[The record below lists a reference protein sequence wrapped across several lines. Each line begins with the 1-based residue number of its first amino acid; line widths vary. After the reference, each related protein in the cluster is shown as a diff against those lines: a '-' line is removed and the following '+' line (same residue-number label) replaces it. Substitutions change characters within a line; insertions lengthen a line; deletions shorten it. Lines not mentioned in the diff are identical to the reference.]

1 MTMMMSTGL
10 TSSIAS
16 YSWTPQEE
24 GLIVHIAE
32 QAPSG
37 PFSSPVSHSSKGLS
51 IPSPQTFSVQS
62 GLQASPT
69 PLASP
74 SSHCSPSSTTPSP
87 QFGGMTFVVLSLSL
101 PSVGSVVVGPVVEEL
116 AEAEPSVA
124 EASVVPV
131 PSVAELL
138 PLISV
143 SLPAS
148 LADAVAL
155 SVPDSVAVAVAVTV
169 TDVEL
174 ALAAESPSS
183 PLQALRSAS
192 DVRSRSAGVRL
203 WEEVPEDRLGSF
215 VDIAKA
221 TLSPRQCST
230 SSNLPGPRDGSR
242 PARGPSRAG
251 MSSSRVVGAD
261 ASQGRRLSAM

>member
-1 MTMMMSTGL
+1 
-10 TSSIAS
+10 
-16 YSWTPQEE
+16 
-24 GLIVHIAE
+24 
-32 QAPSG
+32 
-37 PFSSPVSHSSKGLS
+37 
-51 IPSPQTFSVQS
+51 
-62 GLQASPT
+62 
-69 PLASP
+69 
-74 SSHCSPSSTTPSP
+74 
-87 QFGGMTFVVLSLSL
+87 MTFVVLSLSL

-124 EASVVPV
+124 EVSVLPE

-192 DVRSRSAGVRL
+192 DVRSRSAGERL
-203 WEEVPEDRLGSF
+203 REEVLE
-215 VDIAKA
+215 
-221 TLSPRQCST
+221 
-230 SSNLPGPRDGSR
+230 
-242 PARGPSRAG
+242 
-251 MSSSRVVGAD
+251 
-261 ASQGRRLSAM
+261 GR